1 MTNFNVKLKD
11 KDNNYLFPYTR
22 VDQVEGVENINVYSS
37 TKLQTGKDI
46 DGVNFDGTTSISHY
60 ALCTTSS
67 STSEKAVIIENFNIK
82 EGSRVEIKFQN
93 GNTATNPTLNING
106 LGAYPIHCQG
116 SNVSSSLIVPNY
128 PYTLLFTGTSWD
140 ITGGIPLNSR
150 VMTITYW

>member
-1 MTNFNVKLKD
+1 MTNYNVKLKD

-22 VDQVEGVENINVYSS
+22 ADQVEGIENINVYSS
-37 TKLQTGKDI
+37 TKLQSARSI
-46 DGVNFDGTTSISHY
+46 DGKNFDGTSSISHY

-67 STSEKAVIIENFNIK
+67 STTEKTVIIENFNIK

-93 GNTATNPTLNING
+93 GNTVTNPTLNING
-106 LGAYPIHCQG
+106 LGTYPIQCQG

-128 PYTLLFTGTSWD
+128 PYTLIFTGTAWD
-140 ITGGIPLNSR
+140 ITGGIPINST